1 MAGTLRRLA
10 LAAGC
15 AVLVAADAG
24 VALAQ
29 QACTQMQVY
38 LSIFPRHRED
48 VMEVIAPQLRERHN
62 VELVAEAIGSAV
74 MVERVQAQGAAPRV
88 SIAHWDLPVG
98 IQACDM
104 GLCRPLDPARAP
116 SLGNLY
122 DWATTKDAQGR
133 PVVLATNVIGVGIIY
148 REDELRRRNIA
159 PPTSWADLRRPEFR
173 GRVAITAP
181 QSTWGTAALV
191 MLARGAG
198 GGEGNIDPGFAAT
211 RALQPSLHSIFT
223 WTSELSNLWQLGEI
237 WVAVTGNNMAPTLTA
252 AGVPTAFAM
261 PQEGA
266 PIVPGGVSLVAG
278 GPCEAAAYDYLNI
291 YFSDDFQLRRMRG
304 GGVASPSRTA
314 WEKVTDAERRGVNL
328 TPADFGRLVNLDW
341 SAINRARPGWI
352 QRWQREV
359 R

>member
-1 MAGTLRRLA
+1 MNRFARLA
-10 LAAGC
+10 AAAGC
-15 AVLVAADAG
+15 AAIVTLDAG
-24 VALAQ
+24 IAAAQ

-62 VELVAEAIGSAV
+62 VELVAEAIGSAN
-74 MVERVQAQGAAPRV
+74 MVERIAAQGSTPRV

-98 IQACDM
+98 IQACDQ
-104 GLCRPLDPARAP
+104 GLCKPMDPARAP
-116 SLGNLY
+116 NTQRLF
-122 DWATTKDAQGR
+122 DWAYSRDAQNR

-191 MLARGAG
+191 MLARQNG
-198 GGEGNIDPGFAAT
+198 GGEQNIDPGFAAT

-237 WVAVTGNNMAPTLTA
+237 WVAVTGNNMAPTLTT
-252 AGVPTAFAM
+252 AGVPTRFAM
-261 PQEGA
+261 PSEGA
-266 PIVPGGVSLVAG
+266 PVVPGGVSLVNG

-291 YFSDDFQLRRMRG
+291 YYSDDFQLRRMRG

-314 WEKVTDAERRGVNL
+314 WEKVTDAERAGVNL
-328 TPADFGRLVNLDW
+328 TPADFDKLVNLNW
-341 SAINRARPGWI
+341 SAINSVRPQWI
-352 QRWQREV
+352 QRWQREI